1 MPPVLC
7 TAVPVSVSAPAY
19 DPRVQSAAG
28 LRVCCRPLLSARLHL
43 PAGLRACH
51 ISLRSPV
58 QVRRP
63 ATCHASSQKP
73 CWLPACHG
81 SRPTSEHIQAE
92 LPPVPEEKSGITHPG
107 AVPSRVMLVPPRV
120 RPFYCQSIGT
130 ANGAPP
136 LRDHAHARYRILI
149 PSRFALLACDR
160 VFLTM
165 SFFNPRREKGKNLC
179 FCANSS
185 TERKYRQFGSKFGP
199 REEACA
205 SRQPSWQDASCDRLL
220 CAPGWSGCLCAARDG
235 SCTQAPRRA
244 GRVHDLESFQP

>member
-1 MPPVLC
+1 MI
-7 TAVPVSVSAPAY
+7 PVSNPQLVSA
-19 DPRVQSAAG
+19 SAAG
-28 LRVCCRPLLSARLHL
+28 PSCLPGCICLLAYVPVTS
-43 PAGLRACH
+43 P
-51 ISLRSPV
+51 LRSPV

-107 AVPSRVMLVPPRV
+107 AAPSRVMLLPPRV

-136 LRDHAHARYRILI
+136 LRDHAHAPQRVLI

-160 VFLTM
+160 LFLGM
-165 SFFNPRREKGKNLC
+165 SFFIPGRSEKM
-179 FCANSS
+179 
-185 TERKYRQFGSKFGP
+185 Q
-199 REEACA
+199 AC
-205 SRQPSWQDASCDRLL
+205 
-220 CAPGWSGCLCAARDG
+220 
-235 SCTQAPRRA
+235 
-244 GRVHDLESFQP
+244 

>member
-1 MPPVLC
+1 MLPNPLENISRVLRRTPRALPQPIFAAKGNREASRGEGGEARKASAREAQPHRQAHTHRVHQATSTRPQRGHSDTTGSSSRATKQAGRSVSTSHVHHGMPPVLC

-136 LRDHAHARYRILI
+136 LRDHAHA
-149 PSRFALLACDR
+149 P
-160 VFLTM
+160 
-165 SFFNPRREKGKNLC
+165 
-179 FCANSS
+179 
-185 TERKYRQFGSKFGP
+185 
-199 REEACA
+199 
-205 SRQPSWQDASCDRLL
+205 
-220 CAPGWSGCLCAARDG
+220 
-235 SCTQAPRRA
+235 
-244 GRVHDLESFQP
+244 